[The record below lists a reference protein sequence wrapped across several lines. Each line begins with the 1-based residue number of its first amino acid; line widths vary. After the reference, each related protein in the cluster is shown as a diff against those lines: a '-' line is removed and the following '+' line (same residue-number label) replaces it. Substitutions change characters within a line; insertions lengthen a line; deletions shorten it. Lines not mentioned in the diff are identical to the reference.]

1 MKKVLLLM
9 AMVVIAF
16 GVDVESVVSGIGI
29 DTTGMIVSGFFIFA
43 PYLLPPVMAAK
54 INAIKKVALF
64 IVNIMDKAEKTKAGL
79 SFKVEGKTR

>member
-16 GVDVESVVSGIGI
+16 GIDVENVVSGIVA
-29 DTTGMIVSGFFIFA
+29 DTMRMVVSGFFLFA

-54 INAIKKVALF
+54 INVIKKVALF
-64 IVNIMDKAEKTKAGL
+64 IVNTMDKAEKTKAGL